1 MSPLSVFHRLLVCLS
16 TIFVISC
23 QSSAITEPTPT
34 KPTYYIGVT
43 GDDTTGTGTTSA
55 PWKTLAKACKSVTQA
70 GDVIHVKAGVFVE
83 TAQCTLEPGV
93 SVEGEGLSSV
103 LQSTI
108 TQDFT
113 PLIYAGSAV
122 EGTNGKQSISR
133 LKLDGKNLTGNSAI
147 WVAGR
152 SNVSIHD
159 IEVVDFFDNGVIF
172 SGKEGGQPTPPSIYA
187 TGNMFYNNK
196 ISNSARYNG
205 FGRGGL
211 MIGGQKDMLIHD
223 NTIIQDSRPSGENG
237 WLIKYFS
244 DGYLKNVKIYNN
256 TLIKNQL
263 FGTGEDWS
271 FAIELFRNQGVEI
284 FNNKVQGS
292 LDFNF
297 QGDKGAYPYTLHI
310 HDNQISVPAA
320 TERIQEGMIFEFDT
334 DSVIIENNTFDKL
347 TQGVVF
353 YARDGNKI
361 SNITIQKNLVTN
373 LGNLAGQGYF
383 VGGFGAGASYSV
395 SDMNIFNNT
404 VISAADPAA
413 RGDFAMGFTVN
424 SGSHSYSFDRLLVKN
439 NILAGFRYNAML
451 IQDRSKFTNSA
462 FQNNDFYNNGDDTQ
476 MIPSWASANILFPS
490 STVASNNLATINPLF
505 VGAGNYAL
513 QANSALVDAGVNVGL
528 PFNGSAPDIGY
539 AER

>member
-1 MSPLSVFHRLLVCLS
+1 MSPPNVFHGLLACLS
-16 TIFVISC
+16 IGFVTACQATI
-23 QSSAITEPTPT
+23 ITNPTPS
-34 KPTYYIGVT
+34 PTYYISVT
-43 GDDTTGTGTTSA
+43 GDDLAGTGTSSA

-83 TAQCTLEPGV
+83 TAQCILEPGV
-93 SVEGEGLSSV
+93 SIEGDGLSSV

-113 PLIYAGSAV
+113 PLIYAGSL
-122 EGTNGKQSISR
+122 EGTKGNQSIR
-133 LKLDGKNLTGNSAI
+133 GLKLDGKNLTGNSAI

-152 SNVSIHD
+152 SNFSIHD
-159 IEVVDFFDNGVIF
+159 IEVIDFFDNGVIF
-172 SGKEGGQPTPPSIYA
+172 SGKEGGQPTPPTIYA
-187 TGNMFYNNK
+187 TGNTFYNNK

-205 FGRGGL
+205 YGRGALG
-211 MIGGQKDMLIHD
+211 IGGQKDMLIHD
-223 NTIIQDSRPSGENG
+223 NTIIQDSRPSGQNG

-244 DGYLKNVKIYNN
+244 DGYLKGVKIFNN

-271 FAIELFRNQGVEI
+271 FAIEIFNAQGVEI
-284 FNNKVQGS
+284 FNNKFQGS
-292 LDFNF
+292 LDFNY
-297 QGDKGAYPYTLHI
+297 QGDKGTYPYTLHI
-310 HDNQISVPAA
+310 HDNQITVPAA

-334 DSVIIENNTFDKL
+334 DSVIIENNIFDKL

-395 SDMNIFNNT
+395 NNLNIFNNT

-424 SGSHSYSFDRLLVKN
+424 SGQHSYSFDRLLVKN
-439 NILAGFRYNAML
+439 NIFVGFRYTPML

-476 MIPSWASANILFPS
+476 MIPSWASANIPFPS
-490 STVASNNLATINPLF
+490 STIANNNLVTVNPSF

-513 QANSALVDAGVNVGL
+513 QTNSALVDAGVNVGL
-528 PFNGSAPDIGY
+528 SFNGSAPDIGY
-539 AER
+539 AEK

>member
-1 MSPLSVFHRLLVCLS
+1 MG
-16 TIFVISC
+16 FVTSC
-23 QSSAITEPTPT
+23 QSTLITNPTPS
-34 KPTYYIGVT
+34 PTFYISVT
-43 GDDTTGTGTTSA
+43 GDDLAGTGTASA
-55 PWKTLAKACKSVTQA
+55 PWKTLAKACKAVTRV

-83 TAQCTLEPGV
+83 TTQCTLEPGV
-93 SVEGEGLSSV
+93 SIEGEGLTSV

-122 EGTNGKQSISR
+122 EGTNGKQSISH

-172 SGKEGGQPTPPSIYA
+172 SGKEGGQPTPPTIYA
-187 TGNMFYNNK
+187 TGNTFYNNK

-223 NTIIQDSRPSGENG
+223 NTITQDSRPAGENG

-244 DGYLKNVKIYNN
+244 DGYLKGVKIYNN
-256 TLIKNQL
+256 TFIKNQL
-263 FGTGEDWS
+263 FPVGTEGVEPKGDWS
-271 FAIELFRNQGVEI
+271 FALELFNARGLEI
-284 FNNKVQGS
+284 FNNKIQGS
-292 LDFNF
+292 LDFNY
-297 QGDKGAYPYTLHI
+297 QGDKGTYPYTLHI
-310 HDNQISVPAA
+310 HDNQISVPTVTA
-320 TERIQEGMIFEFDT
+320 RIQEGMIFEFDT

-373 LGNLAGQGYF
+373 LGNLDGQGYF
-383 VGGFGAGASYSV
+383 VGGFGAGKSYSV
-395 SDMNIFNNT
+395 VNMNIFNNT
-404 VISAADPAA
+404 VISATNPVAK
-413 RGDFAMGFTVN
+413 GDFAMGFTVN
-424 SGSHSYSFDRLLVKN
+424 TGPYSFSFDRLLVKN
-439 NILAGFRYNAML
+439 NILVGFRYNAML

-462 FQNNDFYNNGDDTQ
+462 FQNNDFYNNGDDAN
-476 MIPSWASANILFPS
+476 MIPAWASANIPFPS
-490 STVASNNLATINPLF
+490 STVASNNLATVNPLF

-513 QANSALVDAGVNVGL
+513 QATSALVNAGINVGL

-539 AER
+539 SER

>member
-1 MSPLSVFHRLLVCLS
+1 MPPLNVFHGLIVCLS
-16 TIFVISC
+16 TIFITAC
-23 QSSAITEPTPT
+23 QATVITEPIPT
-34 KPTYYIGVT
+34 SPTYYISVT
-43 GDDTTGTGTTSA
+43 GDDLTGTGTTST
-55 PWKTLAKACKSVTQA
+55 PWKTLAKACTSVTQA

-83 TAQCTLEPGV
+83 TTQCKLEPGV
-93 SVEGEGLSSV
+93 SIKGEGSSSV

-113 PLIYAGSAV
+113 PLIYAGSAI

-159 IEVVDFFDNGVIF
+159 IEVVDFFDNGIIF
-172 SGKEGGQPTPPSIYA
+172 SGKEGGQPTPPTTYA
-187 TGNMFYNNK
+187 IGNTFYNNK
-196 ISNSARYNG
+196 ITNSARYNG

-244 DGYLKNVKIYNN
+244 DGYLKGVKIYNN

-263 FGTGEDWS
+263 FGAGEDWS
-271 FAIELFRNQGVEI
+271 FAIEIFNAQGVEI
-284 FNNKVQGS
+284 FNNKFQGS
-292 LDFNF
+292 LDFNY

-310 HDNQISVPAA
+310 HDNQISVPTVTA
-320 TERIQEGMIFEFDT
+320 RIQEGMIFEFDT

-373 LGNLAGQGYF
+373 LGNLDGQGYF

-395 SDMNIFNNT
+395 SNMNIFNNT
-404 VISAADPAA
+404 VISTTNPAA

-424 SGSHSYSFDRLLVKN
+424 SGQHSYSYDRLLVKN
-439 NILAGFRYNAML
+439 NILVGFRYNAML

-462 FQNNDFYNNGDDTQ
+462 FQNNDFYNNGDDTN
-476 MIPSWASANILFPS
+476 MIPTAASANIPFPS
-490 STVASNNLATINPLF
+490 STVASNNLASINPLF
-505 VGAGNYAL
+505 VGTGNYAL
-513 QANSALVDAGVNVGL
+513 QASSALVDAGMNVGL

-539 AER
+539 AEK